1 MSQAAE
7 EVLDALNKGLYQKAT
22 RLWEKTEMVIQQV
35 RGDAF
40 GPAYL
45 AFPLGGEGTLV
56 GVVRAGVYPETA
68 HKSGNDVKLNNT
80 SDQSEQ

>member
-45 AFPLGGEGTLV
+45 AFPLGVKGPWLV
-56 GVVRAGVYPETA
+56 L
-68 HKSGNDVKLNNT
+68 SGLGSIRRLPT
-80 SDQSEQ
+80 SLEMMSS

>member
-1 MSQAAE
+1 MFLFAFQSLLDDQGLAEVSQAAE

-45 AFPLGGEGTLV
+45 AFPWG
-56 GVVRAGVYPETA
+56 
-68 HKSGNDVKLNNT
+68 
-80 SDQSEQ
+80 